1 MRLFGAPSPSSG
13 GSKEKAPT
21 GEPPRPPKKQGPAQ
35 RWLFTSDYQESRLG
49 AIASPPSFRP
59 SERSEREPGPS
70 KHRHG
75 SSCAAVPLTSS
86 SDYWVPAFAGTTIE
100 RFERAAPG
108 SPLPVPAKAGIAGTS
123 RSLNDHASGVRLVD
137 RMAAI
142 DVERGAADEGGAV
155 GREIDDRLC
164 HFRGLAGAAGGELG
178 VQLRPSVLVAEEPL
192 GPRHDVRQVPAR
204 NGRPRIDCDHAHAVA
219 HAFPAQALREH
230 VEGDVGHAAGNVAV
244 VGIAGGRAD
253 DIDDD
258 AAPARAHARIDDAR
272 KIDVAEE
279 LDVPRLAPRFAVD
292 LLQRAGGNIAGV
304 IDQDVKD
311 RK

>member
-1 MRLFGAPSPSSG
+1 
-13 GSKEKAPT
+13 
-21 GEPPRPPKKQGPAQ
+21 
-35 RWLFTSDYQESRLG
+35 
-49 AIASPPSFRP
+49 
-59 SERSEREPGPS
+59 
-70 KHRHG
+70 
-75 SSCAAVPLTSS
+75 
-86 SDYWVPAFAGTTIE
+86 YWVPAFAGTTIE

-178 VQLRPSVLVAEEPL
+178 VQLRPSVLISEEAL

-204 NGRPRIDCDHAHAVA
+204 NGRPRIDRDHAHAVA
-219 HAFPAQALREH
+219 HALPTQALREH
-230 VEGDVGHAAGNVAV
+230 VEGDVGHAARDVAV
-244 VGIAGGRAD
+244 VGIAGGRTH

-258 AAPARAHARIDDAR
+258 AAPSRAHARIDGAR
-272 KIDVAEE
+272 EIDVAEE
-279 LDVPRLAPRFAVD
+279 LDVPRLAPGLAVD
-292 LLQRAGGNIAGV
+292 LRERTGGNVACIV
-304 IDQDVKD
+304 DQDVYVGAGLAERLHLGRPRKIAAMD
-311 RK
+311 RYRDAVFAGQPVRELGHRLLIASGEVQVAALRRQVLRDYKA